1 MAAGKDPKT
10 TPGAP
15 GNTTPNGSAPEPK
28 ANGSGGEPTADELRI
43 RRQAERIREMERLMR
58 AAAAFARGKPGR

>member
-1 MAAGKDPKT
+1 MAAGNDPNS
-10 TPGAP
+10 TPG
-15 GNTTPNGSAPEPK
+15 NMPN
-28 ANGSGGEPTADELRI
+28 GGEPSADELRI